1 MDISDDL
8 ADHSYSLE
16 QLLERIVSPDKFKE
30 LTQPQPT
37 TTPTPAK
44 VSSAVATEIEEQEFL
59 GLAGLKKSKADP
71 SMIYPQRLAEMM
83 DRDAMRQN
91 IDPASYSVYLL
102 PAVASLMGIT
112 TLQLGGGFDVP
123 NIIWSVLI
131 QPSGGGKSRAEEL
144 MKKLGGDRCQIINVA
159 KLKIFPCEG
168 NVSTKRGNTCG
179 LKDAKLNDK
188 EKNPTGNIRCWASL
202 NNKSDE
208 MYKVANAIFESDIVI
223 FFGSIRWGKM
233 NAIYTSLIERLTWL
247 ENRHTTLG
255 ESNLLKDKEVGI
267 IAVGHNW
274 NGEESVKLEKEVLSF
289 FGFKTPTQLSFN
301 WQFLKNSNDESK
313 KGYVEE
319 FGEFLKDFNFVE
331 SLQESII
338 RFKEWIKK

>member
-1 MDISDDL
+1 MDNLKRLYNYIKKGKGNKKKILFLTTSNRWVGD
-8 ADHSYSLE
+8 
-16 QLLERIVSPDKFKE
+16 KE
-30 LTQPQPT
+30 LPKSSIIADEI
-37 TTPTPAK
+37 AK
-44 VSSAVATEIEEQEFL
+44 KIGDIE
-59 GLAGLKKSKADP
+59 
-71 SMIYPQRLAEMM
+71 
-83 DRDAMRQN
+83 
-91 IDPASYSVYLL
+91 
-102 PAVASLMGIT
+102 
-112 TLQLGGGFDVP
+112 
-123 NIIWSVLI
+123 
-131 QPSGGGKSRAEEL
+131 
-144 MKKLGGDRCQIINVA
+144 IINVA

-188 EKNPTGNIRCWASL
+188 EKNPTGHIRCWASL

-208 MYKVANAIFESDIVI
+208 MYKVANAIFEADIIV

-289 FGFKTPTQLSFN
+289 FGFKTPNQLSFN
-301 WQFLKNSNDESK
+301 WQFLKNANDESK
-313 KGYVEE
+313 EGYVEE
-319 FGEFLKDFNFVE
+319 FGQFLKDFNFVE
-331 SLQESII
+331 TLQESIVK
-338 RFKEWIKK
+338 FTNWIKK

>member
-1 MDISDDL
+1 MDKLKRLYNYLKKNQKKKILFLTTSNRWSGD
-8 ADHSYSLE
+8 
-16 QLLERIVSPDKFKE
+16 KE
-30 LTQPQPT
+30 LP
-37 TTPTPAK
+37 K
-44 VSSAVATEIEEQEFL
+44 SS
-59 GLAGLKKSKADP
+59 
-71 SMIYPQRLAEMM
+71 
-83 DRDAMRQN
+83 
-91 IDPASYSVYLL
+91 
-102 PAVASLMGIT
+102 
-112 TLQLGGGFDVP
+112 
-123 NIIWSVLI
+123 II
-131 QPSGGGKSRAEEL
+131 AEEL
-144 MKKLGGDRCQIINVA
+144 MKKLGSDNCQIINVA

-188 EKNPTGNIRCWASL
+188 EKNPTGQIRCWAAL

-208 MYKVANAIFESDIVI
+208 MYKVANAIFDADIVI

-289 FGFKTPTQLSFN
+289 FGFKTPSQLSFN
-301 WQFLKNSNDESK
+301 WQFLKNANDESK
-313 KGYVEE
+313 EGYVEE
-319 FGEFLKDFNFVE
+319 FGQFLKDFNFVE
-331 SLQESII
+331 TLQESIVK
-338 RFKEWIKK
+338 FTNWIKNVK